1 METSTVQCIFKGWL
15 YCLSENKLK
24 LLISFFSTSGI
35 LLQYYG
41 HREKLRL
48 IGREDDLEKLNRVA
62 LKIAREVADETGTL
76 MAGGICNT
84 GLYVEGDEKAA
95 GTIKEMFKVIFIQ
108 YAMSNIKIFMGMFWV
123 I

>member
-1 METSTVQCIFKGWL
+1 MLLFWKPVQYNVYL
-15 YCLSENKLK
+15 NKLK
-24 LLISFFSTSGI
+24 LLFFFFSSSGI

>member
-1 METSTVQCIFKGWL
+1 MLLFWKPVQYNVYL
-15 YCLSENKLK
+15 NKLK
-24 LLISFFSTSGI
+24 LLFSFFSSSGI

-84 GLYVEGDEKAA
+84 GLYVEGDEQAA